1 MARNI
6 EIKARANDFQKQ
18 VSLAEALADS
28 AARVLNQEDTF
39 FEVPTGRLKLR
50 EFGDGTGVLIQYH
63 RPDTTGPSESQYI
76 LSETA
81 APASLKEAL
90 AKALGIRAVVK
101 KRRTVQMVGRTRIH
115 LDEVEG
121 LGEYLELEVVLEP
134 GEASED
140 GVAVA
145 KGLMAWLEIA
155 PEDLV
160 EPAYVDLLEEKNA
173 PTSAP

>member
-6 EIKARANDFQKQ
+6 EIKARAGDFPRQ
-18 VSLAEALADS
+18 VRLAAGLADGEEQLL
-28 AARVLNQEDTF
+28 VQEDTF
-39 FEVPTGRLKLR
+39 FEAPTGRLKLR
-50 EFGDGTGVLIQYH
+50 ELGDGTGVLIQYH

-76 LSETA
+76 LSETLD
-81 APASLKEAL
+81 PASLKEAL
-90 AKALGIRAVVK
+90 GNALGIRAVVK
-101 KRRTVQMVGRTRIH
+101 KRRTVRMVGRTRIH

-134 GEASED
+134 GEANED

-145 KGLMAWLEIA
+145 EELMAKLEIA

-160 EPAYVDLLEEKNA
+160 EPAYVDLLEEKTA
-173 PTSAP
+173 PTAAP